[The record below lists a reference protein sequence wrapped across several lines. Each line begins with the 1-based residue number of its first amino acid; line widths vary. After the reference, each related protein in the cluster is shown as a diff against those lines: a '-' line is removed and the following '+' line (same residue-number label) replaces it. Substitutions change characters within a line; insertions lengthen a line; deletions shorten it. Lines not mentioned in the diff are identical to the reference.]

1 MWFPVQVSQGVAR
14 VPVLPRKIAAGVTVF
29 AVARSGWAIAAVT
42 LLATIVG
49 IAELLIRE
57 GDGSDAIAPVSALV
71 VMLAALLVLA
81 IRPSVW
87 SLVAYIVVSS
97 ICVYLYLH
105 GILDAHSSLLPAA
118 LVLINRPASALVLV
132 GTVGSR
138 PLPAVLFGLVGF
150 LAGEGMTLIVSLQ
163 DHVQVEFGNGP
174 AITLAN
180 YCAAYLGLSLIQR
193 AQRGR
198 VPDFLR
204 LRQETRRIEA
214 ARTIEQRAVAV
225 LHDTILNDLAFVI
238 NGPDKLDARMRDRML
253 LDVATLANSDVLEGI
268 ESSDFVDES
277 DASLRNQAM
286 LIVSDFQWRGLNVE
300 VTGDTGTVAHM
311 TPEAVAAAVGALRA
325 CLENVLRHSGVTS
338 AEIIVS
344 ATDTSVTWTVN
355 DSGRGFDP
363 KNIDADRLG
372 LRTSVFTRVES
383 AGGTVKIFSSPGSG
397 ASVLFTLPLLPA
409 ATSTS
414 ASTDA

>member
-81 IRPSVW
+81 IRPSIW

-105 GILDAHSSLLPAA
+105 GIMDAHSSLLPAA
-118 LVLINRPASALVLV
+118 LVLVNRPASALVLV

-253 LDVATLANSDVLEGI
+253 LDVATLANSDVLDGI

-286 LIVSDFQWRGLNVE
+286 LLVSDFQWRGLNVE

-344 ATDTSVTWTVN
+344 VTDTSVTWTVN

-383 AGGTVKIFSSPGSG
+383 AGGTVKIFSAPGSG

-409 ATSTS
+409 ATTTP

>member
-14 VPVLPRKIAAGVTVF
+14 VPVLPRRIAAGVTVF

-105 GILDAHSSLLPAA
+105 GIMDAHSSLLPAA
-118 LVLINRPASALVLV
+118 LVLVNRPASALVLV

-253 LDVATLANSDVLEGI
+253 LDVATLANSDVLDGI
-268 ESSDFVDES
+268 ESSEFVDES

-286 LIVSDFQWRGLNVE
+286 LLVSDFQWRGLNVE

-344 ATDTSVTWTVN
+344 VTDTSVTWTVN

-383 AGGTVKIFSSPGSG
+383 AGGTVKIFSAPGSG

-409 ATSTS
+409 ATTTP

>member
-81 IRPSVW
+81 IRPTVW
-87 SLVAYIVVSS
+87 SLAAYIVVSS

>member
-42 LLATIVG
+42 LLASIVG
-49 IAELLIRE
+49 VAELLTRQ
-57 GDGSDAIAPVSALV
+57 GDVSDVATPVSALI
-71 VMLAALLVLA
+71 VMLAAILVLA
-81 IRPSVW
+81 IRPSWW
-87 SLVAYIVVSS
+87 SLVAYIVVGS

-105 GILDAHSSLLPAA
+105 GVMDAHSSLLPAA

-138 PLPAVLFGLVGF
+138 PLPAVLFGLIGF

-163 DHVQVEFGNGP
+163 DHVPVEFGNGP

-180 YCAAYLGLSLIQR
+180 YSAAYLGLSLIQR

-204 LRQETRRIEA
+204 LRHETRRIEA

-238 NGPDKLDARMRDRML
+238 NGPDKLDERMRDRML
-253 LDVATLANSDVLEGI
+253 LDVATLANSNVLEGI
-268 ESSDFVDES
+268 ESKEFVDES

-286 LIVSDFQWRGLNVE
+286 RLVSDFQWRGLNVE

-325 CLENVLRHSGVTS
+325 CLENVLRHSGATS

-344 ATDTSVTWTVN
+344 VTDTSVTWTVN
-355 DSGRGFDP
+355 DGGRGFDP
-363 KNIDADRLG
+363 KKIGADRLG

-383 AGGTVKIFSSPGSG
+383 AGGTVKIFSAPGNG
-397 ASVLFTLPLLPA
+397 TSVLFTLPLLPA

-414 ASTDA
+414 ASADA

>member
-29 AVARSGWAIAAVT
+29 AVVRSGWAIAAVS
-42 LLATIVG
+42 LLASIFG
-49 IAELLIRE
+49 ITELLMRE
-57 GDGSDAIAPVSALV
+57 GAGLDVAEPVIALT
-71 VMLAALLVLA
+71 VMLAAVLA
-81 IRPSVW
+81 LAMRPTW
-87 SLVAYIVVSS
+87 WTLIGYMLIGT

-105 GILDAHSSLLPAA
+105 GIMDAHSSLLPAA

-132 GTVGSR
+132 GTAGSR
-138 PLPAVLFGLVGF
+138 PLPAVLFGVIGF
-150 LAGEGMTLIVSLQ
+150 LSGEGMTLIVSLQ
-163 DHVQVEFGNGP
+163 DHVPVDFGNGP

-180 YCAAYLGLSLIQR
+180 YSAAYLGLSLIQR

-204 LRQETRRIEA
+204 LRYETRRIEA
-214 ARTIEQRAVAV
+214 ARTMEQRAVAI
-225 LHDTILNDLAFVI
+225 LHDTVLNDLAFVI
-238 NGPDKLDARMRDRML
+238 NGPDKLDPHMRDRML
-253 LDVATLANSDVLEGI
+253 QDVATLANSSVLDGMEPS
-268 ESSDFVDES
+268 EFVDES
-277 DASLRNQAM
+277 DTSLRNQAM

-325 CLENVLRHSGVTS
+325 CLENVLRHSGVSS

-355 DSGRGFDP
+355 DGGQGFDP
-363 KNIDADRLG
+363 KEVGADRLG
-372 LRTSVFTRVES
+372 LRTSVFSRVES
-383 AGGTVKIFSSPGSG
+383 AGGAVRVFSVPGSG
-397 ASVLFTLPLLPA
+397 TSVLFTLPLLPA
-409 ATSTS
+409 ATSTP
-414 ASTDA
+414 APTDA